1 MRGSIKKG
9 ISRHC
14 VDGSS
19 TAPVFI
25 RFQSRR
31 DGGLSSCSLQQLC
44 FLNLAFLL
52 LIREL
57 VLFKH
62 MLQVF
67 QVLVQ
72 NLVRISAEQ
81 FREEP
86 SQHPTPPPVN
96 HAPVYPITS
105 ALI

>member
-19 TAPVFI
+19 TAPVLI

-31 DGGLSSCSLQQLC
+31 DGGLSSCSLQQPC

-81 FREEP
+81 CREEP
-86 SQHPTPPPVN
+86 SQDPSRCPAKPPLLT
-96 HAPVYPITS
+96 HTTS
-105 ALI
+105 A